1 MPVKFPNRPLNS
13 NTPNATPRTPPA
25 STGHMS
31 DAVRADTAKL
41 SPELRAG
48 ILKTADA
55 K

>member
-1 MPVKFPNRPLNS
+1 MPVKFPDRPLTS
-13 NTPNATPRTPPA
+13 NTPNATPKTPPG

-31 DAVRADTAKL
+31 DAVRADTQKL

-48 ILKTADA
+48 LLKAADA